1 MKNKKIET
9 LMNKPV
15 YLGISIIDLSKILMY
30 EFWYDYIKPKY
41 GEKAKLRYLD
51 TDSIIA
57 YIKTDDIYKDI
68 VEDFETRF
76 DTSNYKLDRPLPER
90 KNKTVIGLRKD
101 ESGRKVMTIFVGLRP
116 KTYIYVIGDNKA
128 DKKAKGTKKCVIKRK
143 LKFESYKNCLEAT

>member
-1 MKNKKIET
+1 
-9 LMNKPV
+9 MNKPV

-76 DTSNYKLDRPLPER
+76 DTSNYKLDRPLP
-90 KNKTVIGLRKD
+90 KGKSKKVIGLRKD
-101 ESGRKVMTIFVGLRP
+101 ESGRKVMKKFVGLRS
-116 KTYIYVIGDNKA
+116 KTYIYVTGDNSA

-143 LKFESYKNCLEAT
+143 LKLKVIKTV